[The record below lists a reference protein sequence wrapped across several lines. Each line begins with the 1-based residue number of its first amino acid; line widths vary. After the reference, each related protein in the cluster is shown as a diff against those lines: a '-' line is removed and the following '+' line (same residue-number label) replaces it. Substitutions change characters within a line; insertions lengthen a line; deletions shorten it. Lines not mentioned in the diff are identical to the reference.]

1 MPETLNYQNRAIAY
15 SVLAHIYDK
24 GTLAHGPLDIFI
36 PIVKNA
42 LSELY
47 PLGVVKGNSMKEIT
61 DAIEKK
67 FSLVIP
73 ISVLNNILKVI
84 ASEINKTNGR
94 EDMRIFND
102 GSFWI
107 DKFIFEDYSELIQ
120 KGKED
125 VAKVVHMFKTFCKAY
140 NVGTT
145 NNDVDLFKFVEQNR
159 SEISYYLANGSSEAT
174 IDSSHNVLIAQF
186 IDTFKQVPEIFEKIR
201 DIYLGSMLSCY
212 LDYQP
217 SDANMNV
224 ELLLDTNFIISLLD
238 LNTPEST
245 ETCNT
250 LIDVSRKL
258 GYKFTVLKDTIEEIQ
273 ALLLFKSTNLS
284 SAIIAKNINR
294 EDIYNACDRRHLSS
308 TDLNR
313 ISDNLE
319 DTLVNHFKFH
329 VIPQTKQWQGKAKFS
344 KEFSIIRKYRNTDK
358 AALHDAMALVYVREK
373 RGEKYIQEFGKVNCW
388 FVNNAISHDN
398 DYSDTEYKDLYS
410 CKKHQPEIIKVD
422 DLLNILWLSNPTID
436 ITSDDVATMGI
447 TSLVSYTLNSSLPKA
462 RIIKELDDN
471 IQKYREIYKITD
483 RDVVNLSTRIA
494 SRQIKDVQELNELA
508 HKDEAAFAARVKD
521 ESMRQE
527 QIEVNRAQK
536 FDNLFQM
543 LQGEIKEIKD
553 NQVKMQQKY
562 NERMH
567 ELESKEAELKNSEKI
582 IYQENEVLKA
592 DKDQLVSEKKG
603 IKKEKE
609 IFEMKIKNLWEQE
622 NKQRAEQKE
631 KILDYEIAKS
641 KTRSTTLFVVGLFI
655 MIITLGAMSYYYFV
669 AADDTI
675 QVINDF
681 CNFKPISFVITFIL
695 ALFNYFTISNFYN
708 WHYNPSFV
716 VNKKKLVKIPDC
728 YKPISFEDYM
738 HEK

>member
-1 MPETLNYQNRAIAY
+1 M
-15 SVLAHIYDK
+15 
-24 GTLAHGPLDIFI
+24 
-36 PIVKNA
+36 
-42 LSELY
+42 
-47 PLGVVKGNSMKEIT
+47 
-61 DAIEKK
+61 
-67 FSLVIP
+67 
-73 ISVLNNILKVI
+73 
-84 ASEINKTNGR
+84 
-94 EDMRIFND
+94 
-102 GSFWI
+102 
-107 DKFIFEDYSELIQ
+107 
-120 KGKED
+120 
-125 VAKVVHMFKTFCKAY
+125 
-140 NVGTT
+140 
-145 NNDVDLFKFVEQNR
+145 
-159 SEISYYLANGSSEAT
+159 
-174 IDSSHNVLIAQF
+174 
-186 IDTFKQVPEIFEKIR
+186 
-201 DIYLGSMLSCY
+201 
-212 LDYQP
+212 
-217 SDANMNV
+217 
-224 ELLLDTNFIISLLD
+224 D

-521 ESMRQE
+521 
-527 QIEVNRAQK
+527 A
-536 FDNLFQM
+536 
-543 LQGEIKEIKD
+543 
-553 NQVKMQQKY
+553 
-562 NERMH
+562 
-567 ELESKEAELKNSEKI
+567 A
-582 IYQENEVLKA
+582 
-592 DKDQLVSEKKG
+592 
-603 IKKEKE
+603 
-609 IFEMKIKNLWEQE
+609 
-622 NKQRAEQKE
+622 
-631 KILDYEIAKS
+631 
-641 KTRSTTLFVVGLFI
+641 
-655 MIITLGAMSYYYFV
+655 GA
-669 AADDTI
+669 
-675 QVINDF
+675 N
-681 CNFKPISFVITFIL
+681 
-695 ALFNYFTISNFYN
+695 
-708 WHYNPSFV
+708 
-716 VNKKKLVKIPDC
+716 
-728 YKPISFEDYM
+728 
-738 HEK
+738 

>member
-1 MPETLNYQNRAIAY
+1 M
-15 SVLAHIYDK
+15 
-24 GTLAHGPLDIFI
+24 
-36 PIVKNA
+36 
-42 LSELY
+42 
-47 PLGVVKGNSMKEIT
+47 LG
-61 DAIEKK
+61 
-67 FSLVIP
+67 
-73 ISVLNNILKVI
+73 
-84 ASEINKTNGR
+84 
-94 EDMRIFND
+94 
-102 GSFWI
+102 
-107 DKFIFEDYSELIQ
+107 
-120 KGKED
+120 
-125 VAKVVHMFKTFCKAY
+125 
-140 NVGTT
+140 
-145 NNDVDLFKFVEQNR
+145 R
-159 SEISYYLANGSSEAT
+159 SE
-174 IDSSHNVLIAQF
+174 
-186 IDTFKQVPEIFEKIR
+186 
-201 DIYLGSMLSCY
+201 
-212 LDYQP
+212 
-217 SDANMNV
+217 
-224 ELLLDTNFIISLLD
+224 
-238 LNTPEST
+238 
-245 ETCNT
+245 
-250 LIDVSRKL
+250 
-258 GYKFTVLKDTIEEIQ
+258 
-273 ALLLFKSTNLS
+273 
-284 SAIIAKNINR
+284 
-294 EDIYNACDRRHLSS
+294 
-308 TDLNR
+308 
-313 ISDNLE
+313 
-319 DTLVNHFKFH
+319 
-329 VIPQTKQWQGKAKFS
+329 GK
-344 KEFSIIRKYRNTDK
+344 
-358 AALHDAMALVYVREK
+358 
-373 RGEKYIQEFGKVNCW
+373 IQEFGKVNCW

-592 DKDQLVSEKKG
+592 DKDQLVSEKEG

-669 AADDTI
+669 AADDTV